1 MVPPLCLCQLN
12 GPKHKNNSYLV
23 PTRKISL
30 FINQQMQ
37 RQYCFCSHVHFSNC
51 PFLEFLIP
59 YFSLLIQEHASK
71 VLLIMAIVF
80 LKSHSL
86 SKVGFSLFIFKI
98 LIFFH
103 SCQQKF
109 IQAVERVQP
118 VCIRS

>member
-12 GPKHKNNSYLV
+12 GPEHKNNSYLV

-37 RQYCFCSHVHFSNC
+37 QQYCFCSHAHFSNC

-71 VLLIMAIVF
+71 ALLIMAIVF

-86 SKVGFSLFIFKI
+86 SKEGKQISIMC
-98 LIFFH
+98 LI
-103 SCQQKF
+103 S
-109 IQAVERVQP
+109 
-118 VCIRS
+118 